1 MGDRLMRAPHP
12 ETRVRLHLA
21 PPATTVQAGSAWRST
36 IQPRPRRARL
46 SDIVAL
52 ALCVA
57 LLGLF
62 VWTLSTPEPE
72 ATRVIAR
79 AVAR

>member
-1 MGDRLMRAPHP
+1 MNAPGLRCMSAALAYD
-12 ETRVRLHLA
+12 RVRY
-21 PPATTVQAGSAWRST
+21 
-36 IQPRPRRARL
+36 RRARL

-62 VWTLSTPEPE
+62 VWTLSAPEPE
-72 ATRVIAR
+72 ATRIIAR